1 MRSFFKTVL
10 AVIVGMSIM
19 MIFPIIFF
27 IIIFGAIAAFNSG
40 NNKSTHE
47 KIEKNTILSID
58 LSLPIT
64 ESYNQQSFDLT
75 HLSEFKMPRY
85 TIFQDLLKTINHA
98 KHDDNIKGISL
109 KLKNTNADYAQAK
122 SIRDALKS
130 FKTSGKFIYAFG
142 DVLSQ
147 KDYYIGSVSDSL
159 FISPLSYIELAGINA
174 QVTFY
179 KRLLDKVGIEFD
191 IIKHGKYKSAVEPYF
206 LDKMSSANKE
216 QTQMLI
222 DDIWSN
228 LSEEISQSR
237 SLSKEQFNLLTDSLK
252 GFVDQDAVYSG
263 LIDGI
268 KYNDDYQ
275 KLLDKKGRETISISD
290 YLYTTKTSFQHNKI
304 AIIYA
309 TGEIKSGNGTQ
320 GIQDQKIIEEIK
332 KAKENPS
339 VKAAVLRINSPG
351 GDAAASERILH
362 ELNLLRQEKPL
373 IVSFGGTA
381 ASGGYYISTAA
392 DTIVSSPNTITGS
405 IGVFGVIPNIK
416 KLAERIGIT
425 TEVVSTHTNPK
436 TMPLLTGITPAYRKV
451 IRRNIE
457 EIYGRFLSHVAKN
470 RKMSKDAVDSI
481 GQGRI
486 WSGISA
492 KKIGLVDVL
501 GDLNTAI
508 SIAAKKAKIKQYDIL
523 ALPRKKTE
531 WELLSE
537 TIFGNDKM
545 NFKSLVKE
553 TLGDEIYQ
561 TYKTIHDLKDKNM
574 IQAKLPYSL
583 KLK

>member
-27 IIIFGAIAAFNSG
+27 IIIFGAIAAFNFG

-64 ESYNQQSFDLT
+64 ESYNQQSLDLT

-98 KHDDNIKGISL
+98 KHDNNIKGISL

-122 SIRDALKS
+122 SIRDALKR

-147 KDYYIGSVSDSL
+147 KDYYIGSIADSI

-179 KRLLDKVGIEFD
+179 KRLLDKAGIEFD

-222 DDIWSN
+222 NDIWAN
-228 LSEEISQSR
+228 LSGEISQSR
-237 SLSKEQFNLLTDSLK
+237 GLSKEQFNLITDSLK

-268 KYNDDYQ
+268 KYSDDYQ

-290 YLYTTKTSFQHNKI
+290 YLYTTKTPFQHNKI

-309 TGEIKSGNGTQ
+309 TGEIKSGDGIQ
-320 GIQDQKIIEEIK
+320 EIQDQSIIEEIK
-332 KAKENPS
+332 KAKENSS
-339 VKAAVLRINSPG
+339 VKAVVLRINSPG

-362 ELNLLRQEKPL
+362 ELDLLRQEKPL

-405 IGVFGVIPNIK
+405 IGVFGAIPNIK
-416 KLAERIGIT
+416 KLAEKIGIT
-425 TEVVSTHTNPK
+425 TEVISTHKNPK
-436 TMPLLTGITPAYRKV
+436 TMPLLTGITPTYRKV
-451 IRRNIE
+451 IRKNIE
-457 EIYGRFLSHVAKN
+457 EIYDRFLSHVAKN

-537 TIFGNDKM
+537 TIFGNDKT

-574 IQAKLPYSL
+574 IQAKLPYAL